1 MHTVYLGNSENVPNN
16 EKKKK
21 NEKTYILYT
30 PKKNQFSEIVAKP
43 QIIRNL
49 TVSFHFHQLQSKKNL
64 NEQEVGDYFNNVDNE
79 GQINQ

>member
-16 EKKKK
+16 EKKKD
-21 NEKTYILYT
+21 LC
-30 PKKNQFSEIVAKP
+30 EIVTKP
-43 QIIRNL
+43 QIIRTL